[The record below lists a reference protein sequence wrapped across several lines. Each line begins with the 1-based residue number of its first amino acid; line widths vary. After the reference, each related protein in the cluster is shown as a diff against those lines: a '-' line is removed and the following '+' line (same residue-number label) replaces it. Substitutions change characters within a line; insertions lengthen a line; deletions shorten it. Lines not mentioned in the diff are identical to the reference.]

1 MKRLFRPETVFFLLT
16 WLGLMVAFRDRGFYD
31 PGALW
36 HVKVGEIILD
46 RGMPQTDPFSYTF
59 EGQKWVPQQW
69 GAEVLMALAHRAGGL
84 DAMLLGFAA
93 GVALLYT
100 LIFRRCVQGGMGP
113 ILAGVI
119 VGGILF
125 VGAFHYFVR
134 PHMFT
139 IAFLGWTM
147 MCVVDYERGRC
158 TAWRLAGLIP
168 LYVLWVNLHGGVL
181 GGTMTLGLA
190 VAGWGVLFLLRRATA
205 GREEPTPPA
214 PLPGGRGVNP
224 GEASTETAEPTSLVA
239 QEAVPEPTPLP
250 FREGG
255 PGGLGSSR
263 LPPTPITSWRTA
275 FLLVGIVAAC
285 GLTPLV
291 NPHGLE
297 MIRIWQR
304 IVGSK
309 VLPEVVNE
317 HMPLDPSSP
326 LGLTIIALG
335 LFYVVMLA
343 GTLPKLPRVSWLIP
357 LVWFALSFK
366 GIRQGPL
373 FAVCAAV
380 AIADLWKHT
389 LWHRLLV
396 KHGDGSTAWN
406 TEDAALAAS
415 RRGGPLAFAL
425 PALAVVF
432 AFVLQVK
439 HVEVPVVGSGW
450 ARLDPDFIPSDMT
463 RELTEYAAR
472 VPPGTP
478 IFNDAN
484 LGGYLIYHTPNL
496 KIFMDD
502 RCELYGDDWIRGYSE
517 AMGLPPEQLGPV
529 FEEWAARYKFERA
542 IVMTNPPEKE
552 KPPIE
557 RYLAG
562 ADKKWREVARG
573 KRAVMYERVH

>member
-1 MKRLFRPETVFFLLT
+1 MKRLFRPETAFFLLT
-16 WLGLMVAFRDRGFYD
+16 WLSLMVAFRDRGFYD
-31 PGALW
+31 PGSLW

-46 RGMPQTDPFSYTF
+46 RGIPQTDPFSYTF
-59 EGQKWVPQQW
+59 EGRRWVPQQW

-119 VGGILF
+119 VGGVLA

-139 IAFLGWTM
+139 IGFLAWTM

-158 TAWRLAGLIP
+158 TEWRLAGLIP

-190 VAGWGVLFLLRRATA
+190 VAGWGALFLAS
-205 GREEPTPPA
+205 
-214 PLPGGRGVNP
+214 GGRKRPVAGVGP
-224 GEASTETAEPTSLVA
+224 PSRGGRDCSEGEQHEMGNSAARLAAPTQTEQGAYAPRS
-239 QEAVPEPTPLP
+239 
-250 FREGG
+250 
-255 PGGLGSSR
+255 
-263 LPPTPITSWRTA
+263 PITSWRKA
-275 FLLVGIVAAC
+275 FLLVGVVAAC
-285 GLTPLV
+285 GLTPFV

-304 IVGSK
+304 IVASK
-309 VLPEVVNE
+309 VLPQVVNE
-317 HMPLDPSSP
+317 HMPLDPASP
-326 LGLTIIALG
+326 LGLTVIALG
-335 LFYVVMLA
+335 MFYAVLLA

-396 KHGDGSTAWN
+396 KYGDGSTAW
-406 TEDAALAAS
+406 DADSPAEAA
-415 RRGGPLAFAL
+415 RRAHPLWG
-425 PALAVVF
+425 ALAVPALLVGL
-432 AFVLQVK
+432 AFVLDVRK
-439 HVEVPVVGSGW
+439 VEMPVVGSHW
-450 ARLDPDFIPSDMT
+450 ARLDPNFIPSDMT
-463 RELTEYAAR
+463 KQVAEYAAR

-484 LGGYLIYHTPNL
+484 LGGYLIYHAPNL
-496 KIFMDD
+496 KVFMDD
-502 RCELYGDDWIRGYSE
+502 RCELYGDDWIKNYSD
-517 AMGLPPEQLGPV
+517 AMGDPERLGPV
-529 FEEWAARYKFERA
+529 FESWAATYHFRRA
-542 IVMTNPPEKE
+542 IVMTHPPERE

-557 RYLAG
+557 QYLSSSPN
-562 ADKKWREVARG
+562 WREVARG
-573 KRAVMYERVH
+573 KRAVMYERVP

>member
-1 MKRLFRPETVFFLLT
+1 MNRMFRPETAFFLLT
-16 WLGLMVAFRDRGFYD
+16 LLGLMVAFRDRGFYD

-46 RGMPQTDPFSYTF
+46 RGIPQTDPFSYTF
-59 EGQKWVPQQW
+59 EGQRWVPQQW

-113 ILAGVI
+113 MLAGAV
-119 VGGILF
+119 VGGVLF

-139 IAFLGWTM
+139 IGFLGWTM
-147 MCVVDYERGRC
+147 MCVIDFERGRAS
-158 TAWRLAGLIP
+158 AWRLAGLIP

-190 VAGWGVLFLLRRATA
+190 VAGWGVLFLLRKRT
-205 GREEPTPPA
+205 ED
-214 PLPGGRGVNP
+214 RGQKTEDNRQQE
-224 GEASTETAEPTSLVA
+224 GASSSPSSVLCPVSSCGTS
-239 QEAVPEPTPLP
+239 
-250 FREGG
+250 G
-255 PGGLGSSR
+255 P
-263 LPPTPITSWRTA
+263 IQSWRTLG
-275 FLLVGIVAAC
+275 LLVGIVAAC
-285 GLTPLV
+285 GLTPFV
-291 NPHGLE
+291 NPHGME

-304 IVGSK
+304 IVASK

-317 HMPLDPSSP
+317 HMPLDPASP
-326 LGLTIIALG
+326 LGLTVIALG
-335 LFYVVMLA
+335 LFYIVMLA

-373 FAVCAAV
+373 FAVCAGV

-406 TEDAALAAS
+406 ADDANEVARRARPVWAAL
-415 RRGGPLAFAL
+415 LV
-425 PALAVVF
+425 PALLVCVSF
-432 AFVLQVK
+432 KLQAHQVG
-439 HVEVPVVGSGW
+439 VPVIGGGW

-463 RELTEYAAR
+463 KEVAEYAR
-472 VPPGTP
+472 SVPPGTP

-484 LGGYLIYHTPNL
+484 LGGYLIYHAPNL

-502 RCELYGDDWIRGYSE
+502 RCELYGDDWIKDYSD
-517 AMGLPPEQLGPV
+517 AMGLPPERLGPV
-529 FEEWAARYKFERA
+529 FETWAMHYKFERA
-542 IVMTNPPEKE
+542 IVMTNPPEQE

-557 RYLAG
+557 RYLSG
-562 ADKKWREVARG
+562 AKETWREVARG
-573 KRAVMYERVH
+573 KRAVMYARVR

>member
-46 RGMPQTDPFSYTF
+46 RGIPQTDPFSYTL
-59 EGQKWVPQQW
+59 EGQRWVPQQW

-84 DAMLLGFAA
+84 DTMLLGFAA

-113 ILAGVI
+113 MIAAVI
-119 VGGILF
+119 VGVVLA

-147 MCVVDYERGRC
+147 MCVIDYERGRC
-158 TAWRLAGLIP
+158 TEWRLAGLIP

-190 VAGWGVLFLLRRATA
+190 VAGWGLMFLANGRCQPA
-205 GREEPTPPA
+205 GGADAPTGAPPA
-214 PLPGGRGVNP
+214 HPPAGTGR
-224 GEASTETAEPTSLVA
+224 S
-239 QEAVPEPTPLP
+239 
-250 FREGG
+250 
-255 PGGLGSSR
+255 
-263 LPPTPITSWRTA
+263 PIRSWRTA
-275 FLLVGIVAAC
+275 FLLVAIVAAC
-285 GLTPLV
+285 GFAPFV
-291 NPHGLE
+291 NPHGME

-304 IVGSK
+304 IVSSK

-317 HMPLDPSSP
+317 HMPLDPTSP
-326 LGLTIIALG
+326 LGLMVVGLG
-335 LFYVVMLA
+335 AFYIVMLA
-343 GTLPKLPRVSWLIP
+343 GTFPKFPRVSWLIP
-357 LVWFALSFK
+357 LVWFVFSFK

-396 KHGDGSTAWN
+396 KYGDGSTAWDADN
-406 TEDAALAAS
+406 PAEVQRRASPVWAAL
-415 RRGGPLAFAL
+415 LI
-425 PALAVVF
+425 PALCVTVSAK
-432 AFVLQVK
+432 LQAHRVA
-439 HVEVPVVGSGW
+439 VPVVGSGW
-450 ARLDPDFIPSDMT
+450 ARLDPDFIPSD
-463 RELTEYAAR
+463 LTQEVAAYAAS

-484 LGGYLIYHTPNL
+484 LGGYLIYHTPTL
-496 KIFMDD
+496 KVFMDD
-502 RCELYGDDWIRGYSE
+502 RCELYGDDYIRFYSDT
-517 AMGLPPEQLGPV
+517 MGRPPEEFGPI
-529 FEEWAARYKFERA
+529 FEYWAAAFQFERA
-542 IVMTNPPEKE
+542 IIMTNPPEQE
-552 KPPIE
+552 KPPVE
-557 RYLAG
+557 RYLSG
-562 ADKKWREVARG
+562 SPHWREVARG
-573 KRAVMYERVH
+573 KRAAMYERVR

>member
-1 MKRLFRPETVFFLLT
+1 MKRLFRLETAFFLLT

-31 PGALW
+31 PGSLW
-36 HVKVGEIILD
+36 HVRVGEIILD
-46 RGMPQTDPFSYTF
+46 RGIPQTDPFSYTF
-59 EGQKWVPQQW
+59 EGRRWVPQQW

-119 VGGILF
+119 VGGGLA

-139 IAFLGWTM
+139 IGFLAWTM

-158 TAWRLAGLIP
+158 TEWRLAGLIP

-190 VAGWGVLFLLRRATA
+190 VAGWGALFLANGRRQPADA
-205 GREEPTPPA
+205 GR
-214 PLPGGRGVNP
+214 
-224 GEASTETAEPTSLVA
+224 S
-239 QEAVPEPTPLP
+239 
-250 FREGG
+250 
-255 PGGLGSSR
+255 
-263 LPPTPITSWRTA
+263 PIKSWRTA
-275 FLLVGIVAAC
+275 FLLVAIVAAC
-285 GLTPLV
+285 GLTPFV

-304 IVGSK
+304 IVASK
-309 VLPEVVNE
+309 VLPQVVNE
-317 HMPLDPSSP
+317 HMPLDPASP
-326 LGLTIIALG
+326 LGLTVIALG
-335 LFYVVMLA
+335 VFYAVLLA

-396 KHGDGSTAWN
+396 KYGDGSTAW
-406 TEDAALAAS
+406 DADNSAESA
-415 RRGGPLAFAL
+415 RRAHPLWG
-425 PALAVVF
+425 ALAVPALLVGL
-432 AFVLQVK
+432 AFVLDARK
-439 HVEVPVVGSGW
+439 VEMPVVGSHW

-463 RELTEYAAR
+463 REVMEYAAS

-484 LGGYLIYHTPNL
+484 LGGYLIYHAPNL
-496 KIFMDD
+496 KVFMDD
-502 RCELYGDDWIRGYSE
+502 RCELYGDDWIKNYSD
-517 AMGLPPEQLGPV
+517 AMGTPPERLGPV
-529 FEEWAARYKFERA
+529 FESWAATYHFRRA
-542 IVMTNPPEKE
+542 IVMTHPPEQE

-557 RYLAG
+557 EYLSHSPH
-562 ADKKWREVARG
+562 WREVARG
-573 KRAVMYERVH
+573 KRAVMYERVP